1 MRIWIRNTPFSLQIA
16 DLRFAD
22 WETKENLQIGD
33 VRINNYKF
41 ANLQFADWHTPLEIC
56 GFAIAE

>member
-41 ANLQFADWHTPLEIC
+41 ADLRFAD
-56 GFAIAE
+56 